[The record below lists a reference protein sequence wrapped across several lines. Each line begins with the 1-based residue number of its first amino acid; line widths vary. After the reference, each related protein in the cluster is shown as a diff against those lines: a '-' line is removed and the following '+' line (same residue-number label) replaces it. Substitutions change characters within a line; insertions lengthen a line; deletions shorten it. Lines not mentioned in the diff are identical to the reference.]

1 MEDTLERKI
10 IERAAQRSLTEAAIT
25 CRPFASSGTTRS
37 TGGVMHNFSSQG
49 AYIET
54 AGNYR
59 TGTILIVRMV
69 GNPYISASMVDA
81 FRPRSI
87 CLVEV
92 RWLQQLVDE
101 NAVRYGMG
109 LKYLD

>member
-1 MEDTLERKI
+1 MEDTLEKKI
-10 IERAAQRSLTEAAIT
+10 VERVALRSLTEAAIT
-25 CRPFASSGTTRS
+25 CRLFSSVGTTRS
-37 TGGVMHNFSSQG
+37 SDGVMHNFSSQG

-59 TGTILIVRMV
+59 TGTILIVQMV
-69 GNPYISASMVDA
+69 GNPHLSASMVDE

-87 CLVEV
+87 CLAEV
-92 RWLQQLVDE
+92 RWHQQLVDE